1 VGTFGSFEEIKAMS
15 KDIPSHL
22 SGSAVFISGSLSIT
36 GLPEPVTERI
46 GGIVERAL
54 PVLIGDARGADRAV
68 QRYLSDRDVDAVTVY
83 CSGEGPRNNV
93 GEWPVRNIPSSARKG
108 TAAYHAPKDAA
119 MAQDASCGFVIWD
132 GRSRGSLANIHRLA
146 ARRCFILIWFGP
158 EERFVTLRSDSD
170 RDSFLEAH
178 PCRNL

>member
-1 VGTFGSFEEIKAMS
+1 MS

-36 GLPEPVTERI
+36 VLPEPVIERI
-46 GGIVERAL
+46 GGIVMRGL
-54 PVLIGDARGADRAV
+54 PVLIGDARGADRTV
-68 QRYLSDRDVDAVTVY
+68 QRYLSDRDVDAVMVY
-83 CSGEGPRNNV
+83 CSGDGPRNNL
-93 GEWPVRNIPSSARKG
+93 GKWPTRNIPSSGAKG

-119 MAQDASCGFVIWD
+119 MARDASFGLVIWD
-132 GRSRGSLANIHRLA
+132 GRSRGSLANIHRMA
-146 ARRCFILIWFGP
+146 QRRCFILIWFGP
-158 EERFVTLRSDSD
+158 ETRFITLRSDSD

>member
-1 VGTFGSFEEIKAMS
+1 MS
-15 KDIPSHL
+15 DHVLPS
-22 SGSAVFISGSLSIT
+22 STNPAVFISGSLSIT
-36 GLPEPVTERI
+36 ALAEPVIERI
-46 GGIVERAL
+46 DGIVERML

-68 QRYLSDRDVDAVTVY
+68 QRLLSDRNIDAVMVY
-83 CSGEGPRNNV
+83 CSGDGPRNNL
-93 GEWPVRNIPSSARKG
+93 GKWPIRNIPSSGAKG
-108 TAAYHAPKDAA
+108 TAAYHTPKDKA

-146 ARRCFILIWFGP
+146 ARGCFIAIWLDP
-158 EERFVTLRSDSD
+158 EERFITLRSDSD

>member
-1 VGTFGSFEEIKAMS
+1 MS
-15 KDIPSHL
+15 DHTLPST
-22 SGSAVFISGSLSIT
+22 SPAVFISGSLSIT
-36 GLPEPVTERI
+36 SLPAPVIARIEAILER
-46 GGIVERAL
+46 RL
-54 PVLIGDARGADRAV
+54 PVLIGDARGADRTV
-68 QRYLSDRDVDAVTVY
+68 QRFLCERNIDAVEVY
-83 CSGEGPRNNV
+83 CSGEGPRNNL
-93 GEWPVRNIPSSARKG
+93 GQWPTRNIPSSGPKG
-108 TAAYHAPKDAA
+108 TGAYHTPKDKA
-119 MAQDASCGFVIWD
+119 MASYASCGFVIWD

>member
-1 VGTFGSFEEIKAMS
+1 MS
-15 KDIPSHL
+15 KNIPSHL

-36 GLPEPVTERI
+36 ALPEPVIERI
-46 GGIVERAL
+46 DGIVERAL

-68 QRYLSDRDVDAVTVY
+68 QRFLSDRNIDAVMVY
-83 CSGEGPRNNV
+83 CSGDGPRNNL
-93 GEWPVRNIPSSARKG
+93 GKWPTRNIPSSGAKG
-108 TAAYHAPKDAA
+108 TAAYHTPKDKA

-146 ARRCFILIWFGP
+146 ARRYFILIWLGT
-158 EERFVTLRSDSD
+158 EGRFITLRSDSD